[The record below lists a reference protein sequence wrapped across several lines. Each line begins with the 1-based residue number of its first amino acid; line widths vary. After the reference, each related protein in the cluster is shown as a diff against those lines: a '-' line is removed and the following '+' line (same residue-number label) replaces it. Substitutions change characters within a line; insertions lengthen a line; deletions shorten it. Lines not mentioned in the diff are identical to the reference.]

1 MNTEEQKIIDI
12 RVKYE
17 DAIYG
22 ITRFQ
27 EKIAEL
33 KSAQKQLDEQ
43 FKNGEITWNEH
54 KLQTEAAASAITQYK
69 ENIRVLRKEIQ
80 NNLRTEQEQNGSL
93 KQLRAQLSNANK
105 AYDELSRAER
115 NGAKGKEMVQHIKQ
129 ITEELKTAEEETE
142 RYQRNVGN
150 YYNSMFAALSDVKGL
165 NILGIDGGAVDNAIN
180 QTVKLGQAAEGAGAS
195 FKALG
200 STLLALMGNP
210 VFLAIAGI
218 AGVGAAAKMWFD
230 YNKGIAEA
238 SRLTTEFSGTT
249 GEDMQAIR
257 SELLSISSTLN
268 VEFKDS
274 LSAVDTLV
282 AQFGISWADAIQVVK
297 DGYAAGADLNNDML
311 SKMQQYA
318 PIFKDMG
325 LSAEEMTAL
334 LAQTRSGIFTDGGLD
349 AITMA
354 GKRLREMSTATK
366 NSLESVGIDANKMMQ
381 QLSDGSIN
389 AFEAVQQVA
398 NRLNTVG
405 VNSQEAGNIMK
416 DVFGKQ
422 SVTAGSELL
431 KSLADINISLEDTK
445 KQTGEWGELQQELI
459 DANAELN
466 NVMAALFDATD
477 NGFESWLDKGKL
489 LTTEVLTGILKGI
502 VDIYNYF
509 ADVYNESTIVR
520 AGLSAIGV
528 AFSGLGTTAKV
539 VVDLIID
546 AFKGIGKNVKS
557 LLQVFEGVLSLDM
570 DKAKA
575 GLSGLVTAWQET
587 TQEIWNDA
595 KQFGKDIGQAYVDG
609 YNNVVGG
616 AKLEHIKIP
625 STSGG
630 ETPSVKVG
638 GSGNA
643 KSGGNNG
650 NNTGSVGSSSSKPS
664 IDKAAAEAAK
674 VAEKQLQS
682 DILKIQMTYNEKM
695 IQLKREYINGEITSE
710 DEYNAR
716 VAELNKKRVTDMMST
731 YTNAGAIGEQ
741 KAQEMV
747 DKLLDMEMK
756 FNEQMK
762 AQSEALIEQWKLEFE
777 AQETQRSQALIDQ
790 GISEEVDNQAK
801 LERYHTFLNEKAQLY
816 ADNAI
821 TTNAIMQE
829 QAENENSIIEES
841 YNKKKALI
849 EKQKNDTMELA
860 NTLTDGMGSAFDEM
874 FSDEEKNMK
883 DFLKSMLITYLSFV
897 EKKMSAQYVEL
908 LASSIIKGGFAGV
921 ASAAAKLALIKAA
934 FAAAKSAI
942 KGFSVGGYVSG
953 AGTNTSDSIPARL
966 SNGESVMT
974 AKATSMFAPILSAF
988 NQLGGGV
995 PIVVNNAATDFG
1007 EEMLAAAIARGYMMC
1022 PPPVVSVEEVTNA
1035 QNRIKV
1041 IEKIGGV

>member
-27 EKIAEL
+27 EKISEL
-33 KSAQKQLDEQ
+33 KAAQKQLDEQ

-115 NGAKGKEMVQHIKQ
+115 NSAKGKEMVQHIKQ
-129 ITEELKTAEEETE
+129 ITDELKAAEAETE

-165 NILGIDGGAVDNAIN
+165 SLLGMDGGAMGNAIK
-180 QTVKLGQAAEGAGAS
+180 QTIDLGKAAEGAGAS

-238 SRLTTEFSGTT
+238 SRLTTEFSGKT
-249 GEDMQAIR
+249 GEEMQAIR
-257 SELLSISSTLN
+257 SELLSISETLN

-297 DGYAAGADLNNDML
+297 DGYAAGADLNGDML
-311 SKMQQYA
+311 GKMQQYA

-325 LSAEEMTAL
+325 LSAQEMTAL

-354 GKRLREMSTATK
+354 GKRLREMSAATK
-366 NSLESVGIDANKMMQ
+366 KSLESVGIDANNMMK

-389 AFEAVQQVA
+389 AFEAIQQVA

-431 KSLADINISLEDTK
+431 KSLADINTNLGDVR
-445 KQTGEWGELQQELI
+445 KQTGEWGEVQQDLI
-459 DANAELN
+459 DANTELN

-477 NGFESWLDKGKL
+477 NGFETWLDKGKL
-489 LTTEVLTGILKGI
+489 IATETLTDILKGI
-502 VDIYNYF
+502 VKIYNHF
-509 ADVYNESTIVR
+509 VDLYNESTIVR
-520 AGLSAIGV
+520 TGVSAIGV
-528 AFSGLGTTAKV
+528 AFNGLGTTAKLV
-539 VVDLIID
+539 FNLIID
-546 AFKGIGKNVKS
+546 AFKGIGKNLKA
-557 LLQVFEGVLSLDM
+557 LLQVFEGVLTLDM

-575 GLSGLVTAWQET
+575 GLNGLVTAWQET
-587 TQEIWNDA
+587 TQEVWNDA

-609 YNNVVGG
+609 YNNVVSG
-616 AKLEHIKIP
+616 AKLEHLEIP
-625 STSGG
+625 STATGG
-630 ETPSVKVG
+630 GQSPAKSV
-638 GSGNA
+638 
-643 KSGGNNG
+643 SGGNANQG
-650 NNTGSVGSSSSKPS
+650 GGKGGGKTTTSTTSV
-664 IDKAAAEAAK
+664 DKAAAEAAK
-674 VAEKQLQS
+674 VAEKQMQS
-682 DILKIQMTYNEKM
+682 DILGIQMAYKDKM
-695 IQLKREYINGEITSE
+695 MQLKRDYINGEIATE
-710 DEYNAR
+710 EEYNAK
-716 VAELNKKRVTDMMST
+716 VAELNKAQITDMMTT
-731 YTNAGAIGEQ
+731 YTNAGAIGEL
-741 KAQEMV
+741 KAQEMA

-762 AQSEALIEQWKLEFE
+762 AQSETLIQQWQEEFN
-777 AQETQRSQALIDQ
+777 AQETLRQQALIDQ
-790 GISEEVDNQAK
+790 GINEEEDNQAK
-801 LERYHTFLNEKAQLY
+801 LERYHTFLNDKAQMY
-816 ADNAI
+816 ADDAV

-829 QAENENSIIEES
+829 QAENENAIIEES
-841 YNKKKALI
+841 YNKKKAII
-849 EKQKNDTMELA
+849 EKQKADTMELA

>member
-1 MNTEEQKIIDI
+1 
-12 RVKYE
+12 
-17 DAIYG
+17 
-22 ITRFQ
+22 
-27 EKIAEL
+27 
-33 KSAQKQLDEQ
+33 
-43 FKNGEITWNEH
+43 
-54 KLQTEAAASAITQYK
+54 
-69 ENIRVLRKEIQ
+69 
-80 NNLRTEQEQNGSL
+80 
-93 KQLRAQLSNANK
+93 
-105 AYDELSRAER
+105 
-115 NGAKGKEMVQHIKQ
+115 
-129 ITEELKTAEEETE
+129 
-142 RYQRNVGN
+142 
-150 YYNSMFAALSDVKGL
+150 
-165 NILGIDGGAVDNAIN
+165 
-180 QTVKLGQAAEGAGAS
+180 
-195 FKALG
+195 
-200 STLLALMGNP
+200 
-210 VFLAIAGI
+210 
-218 AGVGAAAKMWFD
+218 
-230 YNKGIAEA
+230 
-238 SRLTTEFSGTT
+238 
-249 GEDMQAIR
+249 
-257 SELLSISSTLN
+257 
-268 VEFKDS
+268 
-274 LSAVDTLV
+274 
-282 AQFGISWADAIQVVK
+282 
-297 DGYAAGADLNNDML
+297 
-311 SKMQQYA
+311 
-318 PIFKDMG
+318 
-325 LSAEEMTAL
+325 
-334 LAQTRSGIFTDGGLD
+334 
-349 AITMA
+349 
-354 GKRLREMSTATK
+354 
-366 NSLESVGIDANKMMQ
+366 
-381 QLSDGSIN
+381 
-389 AFEAVQQVA
+389 
-398 NRLNTVG
+398 
-405 VNSQEAGNIMK
+405 
-416 DVFGKQ
+416 
-422 SVTAGSELL
+422 
-431 KSLADINISLEDTK
+431 
-445 KQTGEWGELQQELI
+445 
-459 DANAELN
+459 
-466 NVMAALFDATD
+466 
-477 NGFESWLDKGKL
+477 
-489 LTTEVLTGILKGI
+489 
-502 VDIYNYF
+502 
-509 ADVYNESTIVR
+509 
-520 AGLSAIGV
+520 
-528 AFSGLGTTAKV
+528 
-539 VVDLIID
+539 
-546 AFKGIGKNVKS
+546 
-557 LLQVFEGVLSLDM
+557 M

-587 TQEIWNDA
+587 TQEIWKDA

-609 YNNVVGG
+609 YNNVVGS
-616 AKLEHIKIP
+616 AKLEHIEIP
-625 STSGG
+625 STSVS

-710 DEYNAR
+710 EEYNAR
-716 VAELNKKRVTDMMST
+716 VAELNKERVTDMMST

-790 GISEEVDNQAK
+790 GISEDEDNQAK

-1035 QNRIKV
+1035 QNRIKL

>member
-33 KSAQKQLDEQ
+33 KAAQKQLDEQ

-129 ITEELKTAEEETE
+129 ITEELKAAEEETE

-165 NILGIDGGAVDNAIN
+165 NILGIDGGAMDNAIK
-180 QTVKLGQAAEGAGAS
+180 QTVDIGKAAEGAGAS

-238 SRLTTEFSGTT
+238 SRLTTEFSGKT

-257 SELLSISSTLN
+257 SELLSISDTLN
-268 VEFKDS
+268 VQFKDS

-297 DGYAAGADLNNDML
+297 DGYAAGADLNGDML
-311 SKMQQYA
+311 GKMQQYA

-325 LSAEEMTAL
+325 LSAQEMTAL

-354 GKRLREMSTATK
+354 GKRLREMSTATQK
-366 NSLESVGIDANKMMQ
+366 SLEAVGIDADKMMT
-381 QLSDGSIN
+381 QLRDGSIN
-389 AFEAVQQVA
+389 AFEAMQQVA
-398 NRLNTVG
+398 SRLGEVG

-431 KSLADINISLEDTK
+431 KSLADINTNLEDAK
-445 KQTGEWGELQQELI
+445 KQTGEWGEVQQDLV
-459 DANAELN
+459 DANTELN

-502 VDIYNYF
+502 VDIFNYF

-520 AGLSAIGV
+520 AGVSAIGV
-528 AFSGLGTTAKV
+528 AFSGLGTTAKMV
-539 VVDLIID
+539 FNLIID

-575 GLSGLVTAWQET
+575 GLSGLVTTWQET

-625 STSGG
+625 STSGV

-643 KSGGNNG
+643 KSSGNNA

-664 IDKAAAEAAK
+664 IDNAAAEAAK

-710 DEYNAR
+710 EEYNAR
-716 VAELNKKRVTDMMST
+716 VAELNKERVTDMMST

-741 KAQEMV
+741 KAQEMAN
-747 DKLLDMEMK
+747 KLLDIEMK

-762 AQSEALIEQWKLEFE
+762 AQSETLIQQWQEEFD
-777 AQETQRSQALIDQ
+777 AQETLRQQALIDQ
-790 GISEEVDNQAK
+790 GINEEEDNQAK
-801 LERYHTFLNEKAQLY
+801 LERYHTFLNEKAQMY
-816 ADNAI
+816 ADDAL

-829 QAENENSIIEES
+829 QAENENAIIEES
-841 YNKKKALI
+841 YNKKKAII
-849 EKQKNDTMELA
+849 EKQKADTMELA

-908 LASSIIKGGFAGV
+908 LASSIIKGGFAGI

-934 FAAAKSAI
+934 FSAAKAAI

-953 AGTNTSDSIPARL
+953 EGTNTSDSIPARL

-995 PIVVNNAATDFG
+995 PIVVNNAATDIG
-1007 EEMLAAAIARGYMMC
+1007 EDMLAAAVARGYMMC
-1022 PPPVVSVEEVTNA
+1022 PAPVVSVEEVTSA
-1035 QNRIKV
+1035 QNRIKM

>member
-33 KSAQKQLDEQ
+33 KAAQKQLDEQ

-129 ITEELKTAEEETE
+129 ITEELKAAEEETE

-150 YYNSMFAALSDVKGL
+150 YYNSMFAALSDVKGMNL
-165 NILGIDGGAVDNAIN
+165 LGMDGGAMGNAID
-180 QTVKLGQAAEGAGAS
+180 QTINLGKAAEGAGAS

-210 VFLAIAGI
+210 IFLAIAGI
-218 AGVGAAAKMWFD
+218 AGVGAAAKMWFE

-238 SRLTTEFSGTT
+238 SRLTTEFSGKT
-249 GEDMQAIR
+249 GADMQAIR

-311 SKMQQYA
+311 SKMQHYA

-354 GKRLREMSTATK
+354 GKRLREMSAATK
-366 NSLESVGIDANKMMQ
+366 KSLESVGIDADKMMQ
-381 QLSDGSIN
+381 QLRDGSIN
-389 AFEAVQQVA
+389 AFEAMQQVA
-398 NRLNTVG
+398 ARLNEVG

-431 KSLADINISLEDTK
+431 KSLADINTNLDDAK

-459 DANAELN
+459 DANAGLN
-466 NVMAALFDATD
+466 NVVAALFDATD

-520 AGLSAIGV
+520 AGVSAIGV
-528 AFSGLGTTAKV
+528 AFSGLGTTAKMV
-539 VVDLIID
+539 FNLIID

-587 TQEIWNDA
+587 THEIWNDA

-616 AKLEHIKIP
+616 AKLEHINIP
-625 STSGG
+625 STSVS

-650 NNTGSVGSSSSKPS
+650 NTGSVGSSSSQAS

-695 IQLKREYINGEITSE
+695 MQLKREYINGEITSE
-710 DEYNAR
+710 EEYNAR
-716 VAELNKKRVTDMMST
+716 VAELNKEQVTDMMTT

-741 KAQEMV
+741 KAQEMAS
-747 DKLLDMEMK
+747 KLLDMEMK

-790 GISEEVDNQAK
+790 GISEDEDNQAK
-801 LERYHTFLNEKAQLY
+801 LERYHTFLNEKTQLY

-849 EKQKNDTMELA
+849 EKQKNDTMEIA

-1022 PPPVVSVEEVTNA
+1022 PAPVVSVEEVTNA